1 MRTPSGDVDAGAFE
15 RVLVNLAINARDA
28 MPTGGTLAIETAN
41 VELDGNVT
49 LHLEGRKGP
58 NIMVAVSDTGMGM
71 SKDVCGRLF
80 EPFFTTKE
88 AGFGTGLGL
97 ASVLAVVKQAGG
109 SIHVDSEEGK
119 GTNFKIYLLSG

>member
-71 SKDVCGRLF
+71 SADDQAEGPRYHGGQQHHDRQRQHDHEVRGDRH
-80 EPFFTTKE
+80 E
-88 AGFGTGLGL
+88 AARQRRNG
-97 ASVLAVVKQAGG
+97 ADDAG
-109 SIHVDSEEGK
+109 DDR
-119 GTNFKIYLLSG
+119 